1 MSEGVFQAWQQTL
14 SACLHMPLF
23 SAVLLYGSCVCALLS
38 ITIPEVAEALA
49 NKPYETVVHY
59 QGTHYPAYRLLTA
72 CVIPDNPISFL
83 LSLAAYLSKATPR
96 ESKIGTVRL
105 LSYFIATNLL
115 VQVVFTAGMFGLT
128 VLPTVAS
135 VEYSLP
141 SKGLW
146 GLVMA
151 EVLVECGE
159 DIEAPV
165 K

>member
-1 MSEGVFQAWQQTL
+1 MSF
-14 SACLHMPLF
+14 LF
-23 SAVLLYGSCVCALLS
+23 S
-38 ITIPEVAEALA
+38 I
-49 NKPYETVVHY
+49 
-59 QGTHYPAYRLLTA
+59 
-72 CVIPDNPISFL
+72 
-83 LSLAAYLSKATPR
+83 AAYISKAAPR
-96 ESKIGTVRL
+96 ESKVGTVRFV
-105 LSYFIATNLL
+105 SYFLATNLL

-128 VLPTVAS
+128 VLPAVAS
-135 VEYSLP
+135 LEDAQP